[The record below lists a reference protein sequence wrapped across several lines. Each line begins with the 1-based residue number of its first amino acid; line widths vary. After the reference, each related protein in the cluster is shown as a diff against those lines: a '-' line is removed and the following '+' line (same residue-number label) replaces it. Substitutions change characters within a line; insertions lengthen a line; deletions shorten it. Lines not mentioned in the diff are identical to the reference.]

1 MKQLLLI
8 PVLAA
13 GIFLTFSC
21 KSAQNEA
28 PDKVQVHA
36 ITLKDTSCIIDYAYP
51 ATIKGIQDV
60 AIFPQ
65 VNGRITKIRVTE
77 GQYVNTG
84 DVLFEI
90 DDVTYLASYNTA
102 LAQVE
107 VKKAQLENS
116 KLTLES
122 KQNLFDREIIS
133 KYQLDLAKN
142 QVVTSAAE
150 LGQALASLKDAE
162 NNLSYTKVRTMGKG
176 YIGSIPFK
184 VGSLVGPQMTEP
196 LTIVSDNSQ
205 IYADFSVP
213 ENTYLELFRNSA
225 SFAEKRA
232 KGDLP
237 ELTLITNLGK
247 TYEHPGRIHSIS
259 GLISQETGALPIR
272 SVFPN
277 PDKELLS
284 GGSCKVVFK
293 MPVNN
298 VLVVPRAAM
307 KEIQDKLFIFV
318 IREGVLEQ
326 VQVNA
331 ARLNNSQW
339 ILQPNENG
347 GISVKAGDMITSTIN
362 KLKNGDPVEIIK

>member
-1 MKQLLLI
+1 MKHLLLI
-8 PVLAA
+8 PALAA
-13 GIFLTFSC
+13 GVLWAFSC
-21 KSAQNEA
+21 KSVQNDT
-28 PDKVQVHA
+28 PVKVQVHA
-36 ITLKDTSCIIDYAYP
+36 ITLKDTSCVIDYAYP

-65 VNGRITKIRVTE
+65 VSGRITKIKVTE
-77 GQYVNTG
+77 GQQVNVN

-90 DDVTYLASYNTA
+90 DDVTYRAAYNRA

-107 VKKAQLENS
+107 VNKAQLENA

-122 KQNLFDREIIS
+122 KQNLYDRDIIS

-150 LGQALASLKDAE
+150 LGQAMAALKDAE

-176 YIGSIPFK
+176 HIGNLPFK
-184 VGSLVGPQMTEP
+184 VGSLVSPQMTEP

-213 ENTYLELFRNSA
+213 ENTYLELFHNSE
-225 SFAEKRA
+225 SFAKKRST
-232 KGDLP
+232 GDLP
-237 ELTLITNLGK
+237 GITLITNLGK
-247 TYEHPGRIHSIS
+247 TYEHTGTVHSIS
-259 GLISQETGALPIR
+259 GLISQETGALPVR
-272 SVFPN
+272 SIFPN

-293 MPVNN
+293 MMVDD
-298 VLVVPRAAM
+298 VIVVPRTSM
-307 KEIQDKLFIFV
+307 KEIQDKLFVFV
-318 IREGVLEQ
+318 IRDGVLEQ

-331 ARLNNSQW
+331 SRINNSQW
-339 ILQPNENG
+339 MIIPDENG
-347 GISVKAGDMITSTIN
+347 EMSVKAGDMITSTIN